1 MIQVS
6 RDRQQLQFSL
16 TPPSL
21 PMNQPVPLRL
31 RLATLVHL
39 FALAGTLATVALSS
53 TAAAS
58 PRTVRPLDDD
68 WRFHRGEVPDAVF
81 ASFDDST
88 WRRVDVP
95 HDYVVEEAFTEKNPA
110 PRAETLRPDWYWLH
124 GFLPT
129 HPAVYRKTFQLPET
143 AAGQRLWLE
152 FDGVFSNS
160 HYWVNGQL
168 VGAEYSGYTRSRFDI
183 TAAAKPGAENT
194 ITVQADPRYDGWW
207 YEGGGIYR
215 HVRLVAVDP
224 VHISPDGVFVAPRLA
239 DPGDG
244 SRADATAVVQTEIAN
259 TSTASGRIEVGSE
272 ILDADG
278 RVVATATSVHD
289 LGAGGRQRVTHEIA
303 MPRASLWSPERPYL
317 YRLRSTVSLGGKVV
331 DQVTTTFGVRHVRF
345 EAQRGFFLNG
355 APLKFKGVNLHQ
367 DHAGVGV
374 AVPDRLFTWRLERL
388 KEVGCNAIRL
398 SHNPVAP
405 FLLDECD
412 RLGFLVIA
420 ENRHLGDTY
429 TDQTPKETKA
439 VEHRDLTALVLR
451 DRNHPSII
459 LWSLCNEQWIQG
471 SPEAAAMARAMGER
485 VRELDPTRPVSAALN
500 GGFDAPAGMGSAIEV
515 IGINYNP
522 WVYDSVYALFPGK
535 PLVASEIASEISTR
549 GIYTTE
555 RWDDYFGDREKG
567 YVSAYSITAGPAGQT
582 VEKAWPPVAERE
594 FIGGGFVWAAFDYKG
609 EPRPFGWPVVN
620 CHYGFM
626 DLCGFPKDSYY
637 YYKAWWTDEPV
648 LHLFPHWNWAGKE
661 GEEIPVW
668 VHSNCDEVELFLSG
682 VSLGKQAVT
691 PLHHLEWKVRYAPG
705 ALVAKGTRKG
715 VPIEAQRETTG
726 APAAIRLTADRTG
739 LSADNADLAVITV
752 EIVDTQGRVVPTA
765 GNKVA
770 FSVSGPGKLL
780 GVGNGDPTC
789 LEPDQGSSR
798 SAFNGLAQALVQTSA
813 DPGEIV
819 LRAEAEG
826 LAGAA
831 LVLNSRH

>member
-1 MIQVS
+1 MS
-6 RDRQQLQFSL
+6 RFL
-16 TPPSL
+16 T
-21 PMNQPVPLRL
+21 NFHPLGCL
-31 RLATLVHL
+31 RGLFLTVLVALGFCALAT
-39 FALAGTLATVALSS
+39 
-53 TAAAS
+53 AS
-58 PRTVRPLDDD
+58 PRSVLALDDD
-68 WRFHRGEVPDAVF
+68 WRFHRGEAPDAVF

-110 PRAETLRPDWYWLH
+110 PRVETLRPDWYWLH

-129 HPAVYRKTFQLPET
+129 HPAVYRKTFTLPAE
-143 AAGQRLWLE
+143 AAGKRLWLE

-160 HYWVNGQL
+160 LYWLNGQL
-168 VGAEYSGYTRSRFDI
+168 VGSEYSGYTRSRFDI
-183 TAAAKPGAENT
+183 TAAAKPGAANT
-194 ITVQADPRYDGWW
+194 IVVQIDPRYDGWW

-224 VHISPDGVFVAPRLA
+224 IHIAPDGVFVAPRLA
-239 DPGDG
+239 DPGN
-244 SRADATAVVQTEIAN
+244 SVRADATAVVQIDIAN
-259 TSTASGRIEVGSE
+259 TGGATARTTVESE
-272 ILDADG
+272 ILDAEG
-278 RVVATATSVHD
+278 RIVATAASVHV
-289 LGAGGRQRVTHEIA
+289 LRAGGRQRVTHEIA
-303 MPRASLWSPERPYL
+303 MPRAALWSPRSPYL
-317 YRLRSTVSLGGKVV
+317 YCHRSTVTAGEKIV
-331 DQVTTTFGVRHVRF
+331 DQVDTQFGVRHVRF
-345 EAQRGFFLNG
+345 DAQRGFFLNG
-355 APLKFKGVNLHQ
+355 EPLKLQGVNLHQ

-429 TDQTPKETKA
+429 HDQTPKETKA
-439 VEHRDLTALVLR
+439 IEHRDLSALVLR

-485 VRELDPTRPVSAALN
+485 VRDLDPTRPVSAALN
-500 GGFDAPAGMGSAIEV
+500 GGFDAPAGLGSALDV

-522 WVYDSVYALFPGK
+522 GVYDGVHALFPGK
-535 PLVASEIASEISTR
+535 PIVASEIASEISTR
-549 GIYTTE
+549 GIYATE
-555 RWDDYFGDREKG
+555 RWDDYFGDRARG

-594 FIGGGFVWAAFDYKG
+594 YIGGGFVWAAFDYKG

-648 LHLFPHWNWAGKE
+648 LHLFPHWNWPGKE
-661 GEEIPVW
+661 GQVIPVW
-668 VHSNCDEVELFLSG
+668 VHSNCDEVELFLND

-691 PLHHLEWKVRYAPG
+691 PLRHLEWNVNYTPG
-705 ALVAKGTRKG
+705 RLVAKGIRHG
-715 VPIEAQRETTG
+715 VALEAARETTG
-726 APAAIRLTADRTG
+726 APAALRLTADRSA
-739 LSADNADLAVITV
+739 LAADNADLAVVTV
-752 EIVDTQGRVVPTA
+752 EVVDAHGRLVPTA
-765 GNKVA
+765 GNKVT
-770 FSVSGPGKLL
+770 FRLSGPAKLI
-780 GVGNGDPTC
+780 GVGNGDPSC
-789 LEPDQGSSR
+789 HEPDKADNR
-798 SAFNGLAQALVQTSA
+798 SAFNGLAQTIVQTTTSA
-813 DPGEIV
+813 GEIV
-819 LRAEAEG
+819 LEG
-826 LAGAA
+826 QSPGLSPARLSLRSVGSHD
-831 LVLNSRH
+831 VSCPTGSSDRP

>member
-1 MIQVS
+1 M
-6 RDRQQLQFSL
+6 RPHF
-16 TPPSL
+16 TP
-21 PMNQPVPLRL
+21 RF
-31 RLATLVHL
+31 RLAAFRHL
-39 FALAGTLATVALSS
+39 LAVASTLAAIGAPTQAANS
-53 TAAAS
+53 TRSIQA
-58 PRTVRPLDDD
+58 LDDD
-68 WRFHRGEVPDAVF
+68 WRFHRGEVPEAVF
-81 ASFDDST
+81 ASFDDSA

-95 HDYVVEEAFTEKNPA
+95 HDYVVEEPFTEKNPV
-110 PRAETLRPDWYWLH
+110 PRVETLRPDWYWLH

-129 HPAVYRKTFQLPET
+129 HPAVYRKTFTLP
-143 AAGQRLWLE
+143 AATTGKRLWLE

-168 VGAEYSGYTRSRFDI
+168 VGGEYSGYTRSRFDI

-194 ITVQADPRYDGWW
+194 IVVQIDPRYDGWW

-215 HVRLVAVDP
+215 HVRLIAVDP
-224 VHISPDGVFVAPRLA
+224 IHIAPDGVFVAPRLA

-244 SRADATAVVQTEIAN
+244 SRADATAVVQTEITN
-259 TSTASGRIEVGSE
+259 TTTASRQVKVGSE
-272 ILDADG
+272 VVDAEG
-278 RVVATATSVHD
+278 RVVATAASVHE
-289 LGAGGRQRVTHEIA
+289 LGAGSRQRVTHEIA
-303 MPRASLWSPERPYL
+303 MPQAALWSPLNPYL
-317 YRLRSTVSLGGKVV
+317 YRLRSTVTAGDKVV
-331 DQVTTTFGVRHVRF
+331 DQVETRFGVRHVRF
-345 EAQRGFFLNG
+345 DAQRGFFLNG
-355 APLKFKGVNLHQ
+355 KPLKLQGVNLHQ

-398 SHNPVAP
+398 SHNPVTP

-429 TDQTPKETKA
+429 TDQTPKETKT
-439 VEHRDLTALVLR
+439 VEHRDLSALVLR

-471 SPEAAAMARAMGER
+471 SPEAAAMVRAMGQR

-500 GGFDAPAGMGSAIEV
+500 GGFDAPAGMGSALDV

-522 WVYDSVYALFPGK
+522 GVYDGVHALFPGK
-535 PLVASEIASEISTR
+535 PIVASEIASEIGTR
-549 GIYTTE
+549 GIYATE
-555 RWDDYFGDREKG
+555 RWDDYFGDRARG

-582 VEKAWPPVAERE
+582 VEKAWPPVMERE

-637 YYKAWWTDEPV
+637 YYKAWWTDGPV
-648 LHLFPHWNWAGKE
+648 LHLFPHWNWSGRE
-661 GEEIPVW
+661 GQEISVW
-668 VHSNCDEVELFLSG
+668 VHSNCDEVELFLNG
-682 VSLGKQAVT
+682 VSQGKQTVT
-691 PLHHLEWKVRYAPG
+691 PLRHLEWKVRYTPG
-705 ALVAKGTRKG
+705 SLIAKGSRKG
-715 VPIEAQRETTG
+715 AHLEARRETTG
-726 APAAIRLTADRTG
+726 APAAIRLAADRNV
-739 LSADNADLAVITV
+739 LFADNADLAVVTV
-752 EIVDTQGRVVPTA
+752 EIIDAQGRVVPTA

-770 FSVSGPGKLL
+770 FSLSGPGKLI

-789 LEPDQGSSR
+789 LEPDQGTSR
-798 SAFNGLAQALVQTSA
+798 SAFNGLAQALVQTRRDA
-813 DPGEIV
+813 GEIALRADAEGLVGAVLV
-819 LRAEAEG
+819 LRAVVRSVQE
-826 LAGAA
+826 
-831 LVLNSRH
+831 